1 MCVGRTYNTF
11 YPSKNVAHENR
22 KDWLLHPPVF
32 HSLMNLGD
40 GTELDLPPFTVLPCC
55 VLDLNVFEADIVFL
69 R

>member
-1 MCVGRTYNTF
+1 MKTERIGSSIPQFFT
-11 YPSKNVAHENR
+11 
-22 KDWLLHPPVF
+22 
-32 HSLMNLGD
+32 LMNLGD